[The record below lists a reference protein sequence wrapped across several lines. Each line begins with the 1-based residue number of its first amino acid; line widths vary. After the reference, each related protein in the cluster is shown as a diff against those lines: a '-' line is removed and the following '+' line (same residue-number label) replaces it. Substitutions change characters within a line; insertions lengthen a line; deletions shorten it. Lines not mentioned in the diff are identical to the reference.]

1 MLMTRRLPF
10 WDMDRMF
17 DEMSRM
23 FDTFGGP
30 LGLRSVPG
38 GTFPA
43 MNVYDAKDKLI
54 VTVEIPGVD
63 PATIELSVQENS
75 LTLSGKRSDTENGKG
90 RYYRKERPTG
100 EFHRTITLNE
110 KVDPAGVAASY
121 KDGILRIEMPKAQ
134 AVKPRTI
141 AIKAE

>member
-1 MLMTRRLPF
+1 
-10 WDMDRMF
+10 
-17 DEMSRM
+17 
-23 FDTFGGP
+23 
-30 LGLRSVPG
+30 
-38 GTFPA
+38 
-43 MNVYDAKDKLI
+43 MNVYDAKDKLV

-63 PATIELSVQENS
+63 PAAIELSVQENS

-90 RYYRKERPTG
+90 RYYRKERPAG